1 MNVRTVKSVYLP
13 MLEDATNSVNRAG
26 INLVRTVV
34 KSAIKPLGS
43 VYKEFGN
50 YFYTLG
56 RGLESLGDAEDLDD
70 LLEEVF
76 PYLDE
81 DMEEEGASD
90 EEDASEEE

>member
-1 MNVRTVKSVYLP
+1 MDVRTVKAVYLP

-34 KSAIKPLGS
+34 KSTIKPLGS

-56 RGLESLGDAEDLDD
+56 RGLESLADAEDLDD

-81 DMEEEGASD
+81 DMGEEESD